1 MDKIKNQKERSSTNL
16 DNSSNQQEK
25 FKSSTKF
32 YDNVLRNLQS
42 KMTPAQLKTNDIA
55 ISDATSI
62 WLSSLPLKHE
72 RFSLT
77 KRELFDAVLLRYG
90 WEL

>member
-1 MDKIKNQKERSSTNL
+1 MKNQKERRSTNL
-16 DNSSNQQEK
+16 ENSSNRQKK
-25 FKSSTKF
+25 FKSSIKF

-55 ISDATSI
+55 ISAAASI

-72 RFSLT
+72 GFSLT

>member
-1 MDKIKNQKERSSTNL
+1 
-16 DNSSNQQEK
+16 
-25 FKSSTKF
+25 
-32 YDNVLRNLQS
+32 
-42 KMTPAQLKTNDIA
+42 MTRAQLKTNDIA
-55 ISDATSI
+55 ISDAASI
-62 WLSSLPLKHE
+62 RLSSLPLKHE

>member
-16 DNSSNQQEK
+16 ENSSNQQEK

-32 YDNVLRNLQS
+32 YDNVLRNLES

-55 ISDATSI
+55 ISDAA
-62 WLSSLPLKHE
+62 
-72 RFSLT
+72 FSLT

-90 WEL
+90 WDL

>member
-1 MDKIKNQKERSSTNL
+1 MDKIKNQKERRSTNL
-16 DNSSNQQEK
+16 ENSSNQQEK

-55 ISDATSI
+55 ISDAASI

>member
-1 MDKIKNQKERSSTNL
+1 
-16 DNSSNQQEK
+16 
-25 FKSSTKF
+25 
-32 YDNVLRNLQS
+32 
-42 KMTPAQLKTNDIA
+42 MTPAQLKTNDIA